1 VKALGDFLRSA
12 SSALRAAGLEPHIT
26 EPGPELGIEVES
38 PGRLYSVRVPS
49 PGPYPMEV
57 WVGLTVA
64 SPVVFGALRER
75 EEIVSSALGEGRL
88 GWNPHPDGGGWLGMC
103 HQIAMSPADLG
114 PDEGRAAAARLLTL
128 HALVENGRW
137 GEPRRVATS
146 RRPRLRLT
154 T

>member
-1 VKALGDFLRSA
+1 MWSCRSPRGGPPIQRGSTRGHSRSHDRVKALSDFLRSA

-75 EEIVSSALGEGRL
+75 EEIVSSAL
-88 GWNPHPDGGGWLGMC
+88 
-103 HQIAMSPADLG
+103 
-114 PDEGRAAAARLLTL
+114 
-128 HALVENGRW
+128 
-137 GEPRRVATS
+137 
-146 RRPRLRLT
+146 
-154 T
+154 